1 MKESRRRFLR
11 DTACGLT
18 AAAFVSSL
26 DRFGIV
32 QAMVNQQPEVAA
44 DYKALVCIFLSG
56 GTDCNNMV
64 VPYTQYLDVGGY
76 DQIRNGPGG
85 TIGLGIPKTALLQIS
100 PPNQGGNVFGFH
112 PNLSPEVANPVGVA
126 PGLMGPWS
134 QNKLAVLCN
143 FGSLLQPTT
152 KAQYQS
158 NVNGA
163 FRPYQLFSHSDQVA
177 QQMTSISNQ
186 VGQTG
191 WGGRVSDLTGGLN
204 GAVPLPMSISVAGT
218 NLFETGVTSRQ
229 LAIGTGLLQN
239 VLNLNWNGPG
249 AQNPFTV
256 ACTSPGVPAGCIPN
270 GSSYRQIL
278 GFDNDAFLIKG
289 ASDTTNQA
297 LNADAILNQP
307 DPVLTSFP
315 ASNVPGFNTGIANQL
330 RQVAKLVSLGSKS
343 VANGGLGFKRQ
354 IFFCSLGGFDTHTN
368 ETSANPTVPNGAGG
382 QGNLLTQLSQ
392 AMRAFY
398 DEMVAQ
404 GNSNSVTQFTISD
417 FGRTFQPS
425 GTGSGTV
432 GSDHAWGSHALI
444 LGGAVQGGTFYGT
457 YPTLALNSND
467 DDGGNRGR
475 WIPTTSIEQYAATLS
490 AWYGLAAIDIPK
502 VFPNLIKFPTQ
513 NLGFLV

>member
-1 MKESRRRFLR
+1 MKQSRRNFLR
-11 DTACGLT
+11 DSACGLT

-32 QAMVNQQPEVAA
+32 NAMVQQQPEVA

-64 VPYTQYLDVGGY
+64 VPYTQYSDVGGY
-76 DQIRNGPGG
+76 FDVRNPS
-85 TIGLGIPKTALLQIS
+85 GLAIPQSALLQIN
-100 PPNQGGNVFGFH
+100 PPNQGGRVFGLH

-134 QNKLAVLCN
+134 QNKLAILCN

-204 GAVPLPMSISVAGT
+204 GAVPLPMNISVAGT

-229 LAIGTGLLQN
+229 LAIGTGALQN
-239 VLNLNWNGPG
+239 VLNLNWSGP
-249 AQNPFTV
+249 ASANPFT
-256 ACTSPGVPAGCIPN
+256 T
-270 GSSYRQIL
+270 GSSYRQLL
-278 GFDNDAFLIKG
+278 GFDSDAFLIKG
-289 ASDTTNQA
+289 ASDTTNSA
-297 LNADAILNQP
+297 LAADTTLNQP
-307 DPVLTSFP
+307 DPVLTATFP
-315 ASNVPGFNTGIANQL
+315 ATGLGNQL
-330 RQVAKLVSLGSKS
+330 KQIAKLIKIKDT
-343 VANGGLGFKRQ
+343 LGFKRQ
-354 IFFCSLGGFDTHTN
+354 IFFASLGGFDTHTN

-425 GTGSGTV
+425 GTGPGTV

-444 LGGAVQGGTFYGT
+444 LGDAVLGGRFYGT
-457 YPTLALNSND
+457 YPTLALNSPD

-490 AWYGLAAIDIPK
+490 AWYGLAPADIPK
-502 VFPNLIKFPTQ
+502 VFPNLSKFPTQ
-513 NLGFLV
+513 NLGFLA

>member
-1 MKESRRRFLR
+1 MRQSRRVFLR
-11 DTACGLT
+11 DSACGLT

-32 QAMVNQQPEVAA
+32 NAMVQQQPDVAS
-44 DYKALVCIFLSG
+44 DYKALVCIFLTG

-64 VPYTQYLDVGGY
+64 VPHTQYSDAGGY
-76 DQIRNGPGG
+76 EAVRSAA
-85 TIGLGIPKTALLQIS
+85 GLAIPKDALLQIS

-112 PNLSPEVANPVGVA
+112 PNLSPEVANPSGVA
-126 PGLMGPWS
+126 AGLLGPWS
-134 QNKLAVLCN
+134 QNKLAILCN

-177 QQMTSISNQ
+177 QQMTSISKT

-204 GAVPLPMSISVAGT
+204 GPTVLPMNISVAGT
-218 NLFETGVTSRQ
+218 NRFETGVNSRQ
-229 LAIGTGLLQN
+229 LAIGTGALAS
-239 VLNLNWNGPG
+239 VLNLNWNGPAG
-249 AQNPFTV
+249 AAPFT
-256 ACTSPGVPAGCIPN
+256 T
-270 GSSYRQIL
+270 GSAYRQLL
-278 GFDNDAFLIKG
+278 GFDTDSALIKG

-297 LNADAILNQP
+297 LTADQILNQP
-307 DPVLTSFP
+307 DPVLTATFP
-315 ASNVPGFNTGIANQL
+315 ATGIGNQL
-330 RQVAKLVSLGSKS
+330 KQIAKLIKIKDTLGM
-343 VANGGLGFKRQ
+343 KRQ

-368 ETSANPTVPNGAGG
+368 ETSTNPTVPNGAGN

-404 GNSNSVTQFTISD
+404 GNSNSVTQFTLSD

-425 GTGSGTV
+425 GAGSATV
-432 GSDHAWGSHALI
+432 GSDHAWGSHAFI
-444 LGGAVQGGTFYGT
+444 LGGSVLGGTFYGT
-457 YPTLALNSND
+457 YPTLALNSPN

-490 AWYGLAAIDIPK
+490 AWYGLAPSDIPN
-502 VFPNLIKFPTQ
+502 VFPNLSKFPIQ
-513 NLGFLV
+513 NLGFLG